1 MSRKKNE
8 HAIENQHQPLDDCP
22 MDKVRRVNNLE
33 KAMDRVMS
41 ILAEIEKTL
50 AEHANHIAREGNKKK
65 KERPIDF

>member
-1 MSRKKNE
+1 
-8 HAIENQHQPLDDCP
+8 

-50 AEHANHIAREGNKKK
+50 TEHANHIAREGNKKK